1 MQNPL
6 LSAEVRNSYKSVCVP
21 HSYKLIPMA
30 AIDVA
35 ETAVAALTL
44 VFVAFWFLD
53 SALDNLRRDSN
64 VIDFDD

>member
-1 MQNPL
+1 
-6 LSAEVRNSYKSVCVP
+6 
-21 HSYKLIPMA
+21 MA

-44 VFVAFWFLD
+44 VFVAFWLLD